1 MKYLKIFT
9 DFLDVTTE
17 LGDGAMGR
25 LFRAMLRYARDGAV
39 PEMKGKAAVAWAV
52 ARQYMDREAEAYE
65 AKVSGMERARSA
77 KKQIETKQKSMP
89 ESLISREDKDKE
101 KDKEK
106 DKDKDKD
113 KDIFFSGIGPVGP
126 PSRLTA
132 EKKETHPPLLGKMDI
147 RTDLAADERQGV
159 SRRSP

>member
-52 ARQYMDREAEAYE
+52 ARQHMDREAEAYE

-77 KKQIETKQKSMP
+77 KKQIETKQKSMT

-101 KDKEK
+101 KDK
-106 DKDKDKD
+106 DKDKDKERV
-113 KDIFFSGIGPVGP
+113 STPRSAAASRTHAMP
-126 PSRLTA
+126 PS
-132 EKKETHPPLLGKMDI
+132 LGEIESYCQERGNRVNAQRSK
-147 RTDLAADERQGV
+147 REAARCGPRV
-159 SRRSP
+159 I